1 MMAYGSHFVPAAV
14 PAPELNAG
22 DGAATGIMSIL
33 TVNRQCI
40 LKSKT
45 IQGHNHKLMVIIS
58 FLENKAA
65 ENDQFITNGTI
76 HDLVVPIDLS
86 TVDDKAAYQM
96 SIRPLRYR
104 EKHIEYIN
112 LQKKMVELFFADP
125 HYFQKR

>member
-1 MMAYGSHFVPAAV
+1 MAHGSHFVPAAE
-14 PAPELNAG
+14 PAPKLNAG

-86 TVDDKAAYQM
+86 TVYDKA
-96 SIRPLRYR
+96 
-104 EKHIEYIN
+104 
-112 LQKKMVELFFADP
+112 V
-125 HYFQKR
+125 